1 MKDQNERNSKE
12 NRDAEAKRLVD
23 EQRKARE
30 ARNRE
35 IESKLKAREDAIRQ
49 RKEADR
55 EAL

>member
-1 MKDQNERNSKE
+1 MQDQNERNSKE